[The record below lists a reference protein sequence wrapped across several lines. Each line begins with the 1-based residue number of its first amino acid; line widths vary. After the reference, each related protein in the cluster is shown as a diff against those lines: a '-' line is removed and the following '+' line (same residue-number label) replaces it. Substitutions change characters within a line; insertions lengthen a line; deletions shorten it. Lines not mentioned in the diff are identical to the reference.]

1 MQMWG
6 GQPIELHLKLA
17 SHQTVLR
24 ERESRFGKGEG
35 RVARV
40 LIQDLGDRRK
50 AMLGPSTPD
59 MKQRDR
65 PRAKNEHLLST
76 SCVHAGHLV

>member
-6 GQPIELHLKLA
+6 GQPVELHLKLA

-24 ERESRFGKGEG
+24 ERESGFGKGEG

-40 LIQDLGDRRK
+40 LTQDLGGRQK
-50 AMLGPSTPD
+50 AELGP
-59 MKQRDR
+59 
-65 PRAKNEHLLST
+65 
-76 SCVHAGHLV
+76 